1 MSGRRREIERG
12 IVTEAE
18 GQAGSDPAPLLLHV
32 EGRLTGRNLRLEG
45 CACVRR
51 LGHRVA
57 DGPSR
62 LVVEVSRRL
71 ADGLAFEEEWG
82 ADPCS
87 SDLPPGQE
95 SSR

>member
-32 EGRLTGRNLRLEG
+32 EGRFNDRNLQLEG
-45 CACVRR
+45 CACIRR
-51 LGHRVA
+51 LGHRAA
-57 DGPSR
+57 DAPGR
-62 LVVEVSRRL
+62 LAVEVSRRL